1 MSKLNNVKAVN
12 QMIRGEHR
20 TQTRKSK
27 GYEKKSIERQVGD
40 TWEDANGQSWVQKN
54 GYKAKVSR
62 LSNIRAVIEQSVC
75 PVCSKHATRFDKQ
88 FITREGKCHDCIV
101 KEETLMSCEGYI
113 KKEPIYQQWE
123 RNKIKKNVES
133 FLKDAS
139 KDVELLKQKF
149 TKSEYVNSDGTIDKW
164 KIPESVKSIEQSI
177 DKQFG
182 DFKDQLLEKLKQ
194 GDKNVGIKK
203 TTTE

>member
-1 MSKLNNVKAVN
+1 
-12 QMIRGEHR
+12 
-20 TQTRKSK
+20 
-27 GYEKKSIERQVGD
+27 
-40 TWEDANGQSWVQKN
+40 
-54 GYKAKVSR
+54 
-62 LSNIRAVIEQSVC
+62 
-75 PVCSKHATRFDKQ
+75 
-88 FITREGKCHDCIV
+88 
-101 KEETLMSCEGYI
+101 MSCEGYI